1 MGIGQDLLN
10 VPFPS
15 MVYSLARAIADGQK
29 MLDKNSLNTL
39 KELARTKF
47 DFIESITEVLR
58 PDPQPVFLPDGN
70 QITVTGIAVETT
82 IAEPT
87 KLTLL
92 QAGLTPTFYQFTE
105 TLIEV
110 KIQLKTTLDNE
121 TKVDAGFSFD
131 ETLSVE
137 MGIGGGL
144 FSLFGGP
151 SGKIS
156 STTHVASHTNVE
168 TTNKY
173 SVTQEGSSLL
183 RTTLRPVPPP
193 QRVMPRFI
201 SVNALITPPQV
212 TIGA

>member
-1 MGIGQDLLN
+1 MAIGQDLLN
-10 VPFPS
+10 VPFPD
-15 MVYSLARAIADGQK
+15 MVYNLARAIADGQK
-29 MLDKNSLNTL
+29 KLDKNSLNTL

-47 DFIESITEVLR
+47 DFIESITEVLL
-58 PDPQPVFLPDGN
+58 PMPQTIETPGGE
-70 QITVTGIAVETT
+70 IIVTGIDVQTT
-82 IAEPT
+82 ISPPT

-105 TLIEV
+105 SLIEV
-110 KIQLKTTLDNE
+110 KIQLKTTMDNE

-131 ETLSVE
+131 ETLSAE
-137 MGIGGGL
+137 LSFGGGL
-144 FSLFGGP
+144 GGLFGGP

-156 STTHVASHTNVE
+156 SSTHVASHTNVE
-168 TTNKY
+168 TTNRY

-201 SVNALITPPQV
+201 SVNALVSPPQV
-212 TIGA
+212 TIGQ